1 MLEPRKIP
9 YAGTGTGASIDT
21 SKQKA
26 RAALE
31 KAQERDSKLT
41 QVRLAEHLGR
51 TTGAVSKILNNEG
64 SHPMSMQ
71 FAIGLSE
78 FLGMSLDEIFGT
90 GSPYA
95 APRPNPQETD
105 SLEAARLDEAP
116 EALYEESR
124 RAVQAFFAEQSIP
137 IGRSD
142 LNPLAEQVASEI
154 AQIENP
160 TPQTYQEIIIRVI
173 SARQARAFKAR
184 T

>member
-1 MLEPRKIP
+1 MLEPLKIP
-9 YAGTGTGASIDT
+9 SDTARSSIDT

-31 KAQERDSKLT
+31 RAQARDAKLT
-41 QVRLAEHLGR
+41 QARLAEHLGR

-78 FLGMSLDEIFGT
+78 FLGMSLDEIFDT

-95 APRPNPQETD
+95 APRPSPQEAD
-105 SLEAARLDEAP
+105 ALEATSLDEAS
-116 EALYEESR
+116 EALYQESR
-124 RAVQAFFAEQSIP
+124 SAVQAFFAKQGIS

-154 AQIENP
+154 AQIENQS
-160 TPQTYQEIIIRVI
+160 PQTYQDVIIRVI
-173 SARQARAFKAR
+173 SARQARAIKAR
-184 T
+184 P